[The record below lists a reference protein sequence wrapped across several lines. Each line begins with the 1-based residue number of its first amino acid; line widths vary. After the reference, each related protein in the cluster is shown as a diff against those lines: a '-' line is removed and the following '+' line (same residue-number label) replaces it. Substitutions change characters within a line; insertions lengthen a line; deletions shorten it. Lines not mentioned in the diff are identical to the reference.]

1 MGRTPA
7 PIHSLI
13 VTGKANRIELYVHPK
28 MIFAVLPKATSLQD
42 IEALLP
48 FGEKFETTKE
58 AS

>member
-13 VTGKANRIELYVHPK
+13 VTGKANRIELYAHLK
-28 MIFAVLPKATSLQD
+28 MIFCCIAKATSLKD

-48 FGEKFETTKE
+48 FGEEYETTQE
-58 AS
+58 SS